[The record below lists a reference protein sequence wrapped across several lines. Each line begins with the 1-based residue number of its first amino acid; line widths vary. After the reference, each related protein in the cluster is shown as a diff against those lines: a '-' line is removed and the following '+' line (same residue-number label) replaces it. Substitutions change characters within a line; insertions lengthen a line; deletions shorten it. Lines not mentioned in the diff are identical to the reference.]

1 MKTLFNNIFKNN
13 DRYDYFNELINKKKD
28 VLLDGLNDQSRA
40 IVLYESFIMHNRD
53 MVVVVKDE
61 KTAIELVDEL
71 KSFTDE
77 VVYFPT
83 KDIVFFDSYAHSNE
97 LRDNRINVLN
107 LIKSEKKHIVVTVIN
122 SLLIKMIDKDIWYD
136 KYEVINM
143 DSIINLEEFENK
155 LIKLGYE
162 RNNMVQFKGSFSIRG
177 GIVDI
182 FPIISDS
189 PYRIELF
196 GDEVDSIRK
205 FDIST
210 QRTIFEVEEFEFGP
224 CREIVLDDILKK
236 RLVDKLLDAIEN
248 KSVKENQLEI
258 YRKYV
263 EMLNENIYIDGLNN
277 YFSLIYNNSNNF
289 LEYFDNPL
297 VTILSP
303 NIISEKI
310 NFFISDVNERFS
322 TYLKSKEVLSEQY
335 DVLFS
340 FLEFKKLIS
349 NNQVILFDDL
359 KKKLF
364 DFNYD
369 NSVSFP
375 TRETPRYFK
384 KLTEFVIDIKMFKNK
399 GYKIVVILENMEK
412 INSLKSFL
420 IENEIYPK
428 INSKNIKSGEIVITQ
443 GIVKDGY
450 ILDALKTVVVTENE
464 LYGVRKFKKNKFR
477 TDKSKI
483 IKTYEELSVGD
494 LVVHEEHG
502 IGKFVGVFKLNIMNN
517 DNDYLKINYASSGV
531 LYVPVNQMDIIQKYI
546 GKKKETTKLSNLNS
560 DVWKKK
566 KAKVKKAISEMTD
579 ELIELYSKRKKAKG
593 FQFDKDSSWQKEF
606 EDLFP
611 YKETDDQL
619 SCTEDIK
626 KDMEKSQPMER
637 LLCGDVGYGKTEVA
651 IRAIFKAV
659 DNGKQ
664 VVFLVPTTILAQQH
678 YKNLKERFSKYP
690 INIEVLSRFK
700 TKKEQDDIVKR
711 LKIGLVDIVIGTHRV
726 LSKDVKYNNLGL
738 LVIDEEQRFGV
749 KDKEKIKFIKENVDI
764 LTLTATP
771 IPRTLHMSLIG
782 IRDMSVIEDPPENRY
797 PVQTYV
803 TEFDEVLVREAILR
817 EAAREGQV
825 YFVHNRVKD
834 IEEFSL
840 KIQKLVPNLR
850 IRYAHGQMSSRKLE
864 KIMIDFLN
872 YEFDVL
878 ISTTIIETG
887 LDIPR
892 VNTILI
898 NDADNF
904 GLSQLYQLRGRV
916 GRSNKIA
923 YAYLLYKE
931 KKVLSEVAEK
941 RLKAIKNFTELGA
954 GFKIAMRDLEIRG
967 AGNLLGAS
975 QHGEMESIGYELYT
989 KLLEESVKKARGE
1002 KVDYKIDTN
1011 INLKINAFIP
1021 DSYISNSNFKLEM
1034 YKKVSVI
1041 QSEDDVFDIQDE
1053 FIDRFGDI
1061 PTEVESL
1068 IDISLMKSMLEKL
1081 CICDMVDKNNRI
1093 GFSFTDDGTFNLD
1106 VLSSLVKNYKRKIR
1120 IPDQLKPYFEYY
1132 FSNKIVTEKE
1142 KLQEINNV
1150 IKKVYKEFI

>member
-1 MKTLFNNIFKNN
+1 MK
-13 DRYDYFNELINKKKD
+13 
-28 VLLDGLNDQSRA
+28 
-40 IVLYESFIMHNRD
+40 
-53 MVVVVKDE
+53 
-61 KTAIELVDEL
+61 
-71 KSFTDE
+71 
-77 VVYFPT
+77 
-83 KDIVFFDSYAHSNE
+83 
-97 LRDNRINVLN
+97 
-107 LIKSEKKHIVVTVIN
+107 
-122 SLLIKMIDKDIWYD
+122 
-136 KYEVINM
+136 
-143 DSIINLEEFENK
+143 
-155 LIKLGYE
+155 
-162 RNNMVQFKGSFSIRG
+162 NMV
-177 GIVDI
+177 
-182 FPIISDS
+182 
-189 PYRIELF
+189 
-196 GDEVDSIRK
+196 
-205 FDIST
+205 
-210 QRTIFEVEEFEFGP
+210 
-224 CREIVLDDILKK
+224 
-236 RLVDKLLDAIEN
+236 
-248 KSVKENQLEI
+248 
-258 YRKYV
+258 
-263 EMLNENIYIDGLNN
+263 
-277 YFSLIYNNSNNF
+277 
-289 LEYFDNPL
+289 
-297 VTILSP
+297 
-303 NIISEKI
+303 
-310 NFFISDVNERFS
+310 
-322 TYLKSKEVLSEQY
+322 
-335 DVLFS
+335 
-340 FLEFKKLIS
+340 
-349 NNQVILFDDL
+349 
-359 KKKLF
+359 
-364 DFNYD
+364 
-369 NSVSFP
+369 
-375 TRETPRYFK
+375 
-384 KLTEFVIDIKMFKNK
+384 
-399 GYKIVVILENMEK
+399 LEN
-412 INSLKSFL
+412 LL
-420 IENEIYPK
+420 
-428 INSKNIKSGEIVITQ
+428 
-443 GIVKDGY
+443 
-450 ILDALKTVVVTENE
+450 A
-464 LYGVRKFKKNKFR
+464 
-477 TDKSKI
+477 
-483 IKTYEELSVGD
+483 
-494 LVVHEEHG
+494 
-502 IGKFVGVFKLNIMNN
+502 
-517 DNDYLKINYASSGV
+517 YL
-531 LYVPVNQMDIIQKYI
+531 
-546 GKKKETTKLSNLNS
+546 LSNLNS

-619 SCTEDIK
+619 SCIEDIK

-1068 IDISLMKSMLEKL
+1068 IDISL
-1081 CICDMVDKNNRI
+1081 I
-1093 GFSFTDDGTFNLD
+1093 F
-1106 VLSSLVKNYKRKIR
+1106 
-1120 IPDQLKPYFEYY
+1120 
-1132 FSNKIVTEKE
+1132 
-1142 KLQEINNV
+1142 
-1150 IKKVYKEFI
+1150 